1 MSSYEKPRKK
11 VVRFNLITGEE
22 TYASQTAQN
31 PITSRRVSSLI
42 PTLAGELER
51 ERPRPKY
58 SASVALGA
66 AITWLHQFD
75 KKASDGTFTRHF
87 FVFSNLKLY
96 KDISGT
102 WTEVTAVG
110 NLAGIP
116 QAVNLNNLMHLSDGQ
131 NRFIFDGISWV
142 KEGLQIPLV
151 APELDTAPA
160 GTLNIV
166 TNRFYWTTWV
176 DQGVDSV
183 PVLSSTGNIGGVR
196 TIGNDG
202 LSEVVDA
209 HIGRFIVI
217 TTGPLAGERR
227 RIKSNT
233 ATLFTYDD
241 EEPDLAFGFGDGF
254 DVVIGSVPE
263 RLHESTS
270 SPRSVGTGA
279 LTSKKV
285 KVTQQPGTVTTN
297 SANKIVTGTG
307 TGFYPGQEGM
317 RLYVDGTDFG
327 TILTVLS
334 ATVLTLTENS
344 PSTESGVDFVI
355 APQRATHWYVYA
367 SEAENS
373 GVGLLLAKKT
383 ILTMFHDDESPFA
396 GQSGNLFSPIERPI
410 RNDPAPDSKIMS
422 VHKGRIFRSRPTFPN
437 FFNFTAAEEVEST
450 QAGSPQESVPGA
462 DPNTL
467 SDLVNEASFP
477 DESDI
482 IKGMTS
488 HGDALYIGTEDDI
501 LPLYG
506 DSIDSFAIST
516 VINFKVG
523 QSGRFGAISTPYGFA
538 FISHDKKA
546 YIYPEQAPPP
556 KEMEATAILV
566 EFGQPQRKKL
576 ELIKGSELVD
586 VRTKYYKWG
595 RRNWF
600 VLTYQDTSSVFHTLI
615 YDFDINGWAEL
626 SGAIASLA
634 TWEVGEG
641 DTVLVGGGT
650 DGNVYILDDLTGTY
664 SITGL
669 NFPEGNF
676 RPALMDFG
684 RPDERNLFRYLE
696 FEVSNENL
704 PIEVRYWFDPV
715 DVDNP
720 GTGIILNMGKLTN
733 SANRFR
739 GFPTQGG
746 FCQRLLVEIK
756 ILAGTEAGTIRGIV
770 VKTDPVSNLAI

>member
-1 MSSYEKPRKK
+1 MSSYEKRRKK
-11 VVRFNLITGEE
+11 LVRFNLITSEE
-22 TYASQTAQN
+22 TFASQTAQN
-31 PITSRRVSSLI
+31 PLTSRRVSSLI

-87 FVFSNLKLY
+87 FVFSNNKLY

-102 WTEVTAVG
+102 WTQVTAVG
-110 NLAGIP
+110 TLAGVP

-142 KEGLQIPLV
+142 KEGLEIPLV
-151 APELDTAPA
+151 APGIDTSGS
-160 GTLNIV
+160 GTLSIV

-183 PVLSSTGNIGGVR
+183 PVLSSFVNFGSPR
-196 TIGNDG
+196 SIGNST
-202 LSEVVDA
+202 LSEIVDA
-209 HIGRFIVI
+209 HIGRFIVM
-217 TTGPLAGERR
+217 TSGAVTGERR

-233 ATLFTYDD
+233 ATLFTFDD
-241 EEPDLAFGFGDGF
+241 EEPDLVWGFNDNF
-254 DVVIGSVPE
+254 DIVLGSVPE

-270 SPRSVGTGA
+270 SPKSLGTGA
-279 LTSKKV
+279 IGAKKV
-285 KVTQQPGTVTTN
+285 KVTQQPGTVVTN
-297 SANKIVTGTG
+297 SANAIVTGTG
-307 TGFYPGQEGM
+307 TDFGPGHVGM
-317 RLYVDGTDFG
+317 RLYVDGVDFG
-327 TILTVLS
+327 TILSVES
-334 ATVLTLTENS
+334 ALGLTLIANS
-344 PSTESGVDFVI
+344 PSTKSAVDFVI
-355 APQRATHWYVYA
+355 VPQRATHWYIYA

-410 RNDPAPDSKIMS
+410 RNDPAPDSKIMT
-422 VHKGRIFRSRPTFPN
+422 VHKGRIWRSRPTFPN
-437 FFNFTAAEEVEST
+437 FFNNTALEEVEST

-467 SDLVNEASFP
+467 SDLVNENSFP
-477 DESDI
+477 DESDV
-482 IKGMTS
+482 IKGMKS

-523 QSGRFGAISTPYGFA
+523 LAGRFAMESTPYGLA
-538 FISHDKKA
+538 FVSHDKKA

-576 ELIKGSELVD
+576 ELIKGSELAD

-600 VLTYQDTSSVFHTLI
+600 VLTYQDTNSVFHTLI
-615 YDFDINGWAEL
+615 YDFDINGWSEL

-664 SITGL
+664 SIAGL

-696 FEVSNENL
+696 YEVSNENL

-720 GTGIILNMGKLTN
+720 GTGRILNMGKLTN

-756 ILAGTEAGTIRGIV
+756 ILAGTQSGTIRGIV
-770 VKTDPVSNLAI
+770 VKTDPVSGLAV